1 MARVT
6 VVVIVFNDADRLPV
20 AVRSVLGQSL
30 PDVDVV
36 IVDDHSPDPSFEV
49 AQELAAAHPG
59 RVRAVRLDENS
70 GSGGEPRNRGIA
82 EATGEFVMFLDS
94 DDVLEPDAAEV
105 LLAAARRH
113 DADVASGTCL
123 RVELPEGRTSVWAPQ
138 LYDVAAG
145 AKLPGTVLDGIG
157 GHPEM
162 LWDTLVVNKLY
173 RRDFL
178 TRTGLRFPSGL
189 LYEDFV
195 FTGRLYAARP
205 RIAVI
210 GAPVYRWHV
219 RRDAAS
225 LSVSL
230 HRSVVQNWQ
239 DRVTAHGMVVSDLT
253 EAGLTRLAEE
263 AQAKF
268 LDYDLPMYLRE
279 LPQRSAS
286 YRAAWWQITRAHL
299 AGFPGAAVERARPV
313 SRWLAAA
320 VTRLPEVPVGPELGR
335 LVELSAVPP
344 RLVPPYQGDA
354 QAPALEL
361 GGGSVPLSG
370 LTGLPA
376 DRLPIAVEGTVTVG
390 STVRVTVLVRELY
403 GLLAALGPRTVRLE
417 LAERGGLRPPITA
430 EGELRQVAG
439 GWAAHVSFA
448 ARDLSAAGRLTSWSV
463 HARVGYADDS
473 ATVTEVRAGA
483 GQRTR
488 RDAVLLRPG
497 RVLLVQTHVTP
508 RRALLFRGASGM
520 DGVRRAVGSARR
532 RLTSR

>member
-6 VVVIVFNDADRLPV
+6 VVVIVYNDADRLPV

-36 IVDDHSPDPSFEV
+36 IVDDHSPDRSHEV

-59 RVRAVRLDENS
+59 RVRAFRLDENS

-94 DDVLEPDAAEV
+94 DDVLEPDAAEL

-113 DADVASGTCL
+113 DADVATGTCL
-123 RVELPEGRTSVWAPQ
+123 RVELPGGRTSVWAPQ

-205 RIAVI
+205 RMAVI

-230 HRSVVQNWQ
+230 HRAVVQNWQ
-239 DRVTAHGMVVSDLT
+239 DRVTAHGMVVDDLAA
-253 EAGLTRLAEE
+253 AGLGRLAED

-286 YRAAWWQITRAHL
+286 YRAAWWRITHEHL
-299 AGFPGAAVERARPV
+299 AGFPASAVARARPV

-320 VTRLPEVPVGPELGR
+320 
-335 LVELSAVPP
+335 
-344 RLVPPYQGDA
+344 
-354 QAPALEL
+354 
-361 GGGSVPLSG
+361 
-370 LTGLPA
+370 
-376 DRLPIAVEGTVTVG
+376 
-390 STVRVTVLVRELY
+390 
-403 GLLAALGPRTVRLE
+403 
-417 LAERGGLRPPITA
+417 
-430 EGELRQVAG
+430 
-439 GWAAHVSFA
+439 
-448 ARDLSAAGRLTSWSV
+448 
-463 HARVGYADDS
+463 
-473 ATVTEVRAGA
+473 
-483 GQRTR
+483 
-488 RDAVLLRPG
+488 
-497 RVLLVQTHVTP
+497 
-508 RRALLFRGASGM
+508 
-520 DGVRRAVGSARR
+520 
-532 RLTSR
+532 